1 MQPIRVYSSQPVGV
15 KLACAFL
22 ALGSQGL
29 LELPLSAL
37 PAPASPPRRRCPL
50 ADDLVRV
57 SLRLVEIGDQL
68 NASEHGWCR
77 LEAGLENGLRAER
90 DALQSR
96 QRAIQATLQAQ
107 KGGQGN
113 G

>member
-1 MQPIRVYSSQPVGV
+1 MEPIRVYSSQPVGQ

-22 ALGSQGL
+22 ALRGERVV
-29 LELPLSAL
+29 ELPLAAL
-37 PAPASPPRRRCPL
+37 PAPARPPRRRCTLP
-50 ADDLVRV
+50 DDLVRV

-107 KGGQGN
+107 KGGPADV
-113 G
+113 